1 MVWRL
6 GFQRMVLLLTALAG
20 SVYAVF
26 LLRGQVMPAAE
37 KEALAFPASI
47 TEDLTVRL
55 LTGYDGPF
63 LEDGSME
70 EVVDTAAL
78 VLENTGLRHI
88 GKVTI
93 RLCTSDG
100 NMVFTAFHI
109 PPQSKLLV
117 LESEKKTY
125 TGDSVW
131 QMQLEELVYS
141 SNLLQWE
148 LTALEEGTGITVTNL
163 TQTTVHGAVLYFKQ
177 YDEASQ
183 MYIGGAAR
191 SYSLD
196 TLTSKETVII
206 SPPGF
211 IVPYC
216 RVAAIEAESP

>member
-6 GFQRMVLLLTALAG
+6 GFRRMVLLLTALAG
-20 SVYAVF
+20 SVYAAF
-26 LLRGQVMPAAE
+26 LLAGQVTSTAE
-37 KEALAFPASI
+37 KEALTFPVSI
-47 TEDLTVRL
+47 TNDLTLCL

-70 EVVDTAAL
+70 EVVDAAAL
-78 VLENTGLRHI
+78 VLENTGFRHI

-93 RLCTSDG
+93 RLWTSGG
-100 NMVFTAFHI
+100 NMAFTAFHI

-125 TGDSVW
+125 TGESVW
-131 QMQLEELVYS
+131 QMKLEELVYS
-141 SNLLQWE
+141 SNLLQSV
-148 LTALEEGTGITVTNL
+148 LTVVEEGSGIAVTNL
-163 TQTTVHGAVLYFKQ
+163 TQTTVHGVVLYFKQ

-191 SYSLD
+191 SYALD

-216 RVAAIEAESP
+216 RVAAIEAKSS